1 MDVPSVPGVFNGLV
15 WEDTQSSETQIG
27 SVAQKTLGMKGLF
40 SCWLYTGVCMQIK
53 RWIFVCSLN
62 ITVHLLCFS
71 SVQLRIHLWL
81 ASVFAATISQ
91 SVVEHISQMTEC
103 FLLFVLA
110 LVLLNQ
116 SSVSI
121 FRYIDSL
128 TVIHLS
134 LSVYNTNTWFTYLN
148 SSVTSLSDSLRRVW
162 DAQRHSLALSTLL
175 SLNIVLVQCHRTVLK
190 HGPCFRN
197 VKIIAWSLHVCG
209 NQHSKCGVICVS

>member
-1 MDVPSVPGVFNGLV
+1 MFACRLNDGSLSAVWTSLFICFVFLLYN
-15 WEDTQSSETQIG
+15 WEFIFNWHRS
-27 SVAQKTLGMKGLF
+27 LRPLF
-40 SCWLYTGVCMQIK
+40 
-53 RWIFVCSLN
+53 LN
-62 ITVHLLCFS
+62 QF
-71 SVQLRIHLWL
+71 
-81 ASVFAATISQ
+81 
-91 SVVEHISQMTEC
+91 VEHISQITVC
-103 FLLFVLA
+103 FLLFVLV

-148 SSVTSLSDSLRRVW
+148 SSVTSLSDSLRCVW

-190 HGPCFRN
+190 HGPCFWN
-197 VKIIAWSLHVCG
+197 VKIIAWSLDVCG